1 MSLHTA
7 AVRFTE
13 RILLGPPVSPGKR
26 AAPGCV
32 LLERMGTHSYSP
44 WAQAARSAP
53 CRATCL
59 SPPGSAL
66 PSLGWVGEGPW
77 PLPCAPFLRPPA
89 MPLPLEAAVCP
100 TGAAKSSLRFL
111 RCPQAPPLH
120 VPGEVC
126 APVGAFSLETPLVLP
141 PVPPLSSESP
151 PKRPGSQPR
160 PLLGALRPS
169 LEGQS
174 FKPHRRGCGRFL
186 QLFPL

>member
-1 MSLHTA
+1 MSL
-7 AVRFTE
+7 
-13 RILLGPPVSPGKR
+13 GKR
-26 AAPGCV
+26 AAPGCM

-53 CRATCL
+53 RRATCL

-100 TGAAKSSLRFL
+100 TGAAKPSLRFL

-151 PKRPGSQPR
+151 PKRPGSQAWITAPAAPGSSETQPR
-160 PLLGALRPS
+160 GAIIQTSPEGMWPLPAVVPS
-169 LEGQS
+169 LT
-174 FKPHRRGCGRFL
+174 P
-186 QLFPL
+186 